1 MIFISFCSIWIADN
15 IKFHLNSAQSQV
27 YSTITCMSTNKPNNT
42 LRFNIS
48 YLMRHENYS
57 SVQNAPTVIGFG
69 SLYNFIN
76 YRQIRLFMWNR
87 KQRLKIFST
96 IWQLE
101 ETLRQQLIIKLSMRL
116 SLNYN
121 ESPSMLLGLPDY
133 IQVKLCRYFFS
144 P

>member
-27 YSTITCMSTNKPNNT
+27 YSTITCMSTTKPNNI
-42 LRFNIS
+42 LRFNIR

-57 SVQNAPTVIGFG
+57 SLQNAPTVIGFG

-76 YRQIRLFMWNR
+76 YRQIRLFMCNR
-87 KQRLKIFST
+87 KQMLKIFST

-101 ETLRQQLIIKLSMRL
+101 EMLHQQLIIKLSIRL

-121 ESPSMLLGLPDY
+121 KSSSMLLGFADY
-133 IQVKLCRYFFS
+133 SQVKLCRYFF
-144 P
+144 

>member
-1 MIFISFCSIWIADN
+1 
-15 IKFHLNSAQSQV
+15 
-27 YSTITCMSTNKPNNT
+27 MSTNKPNNI
-42 LRFNIS
+42 LRVNIS

-87 KQRLKIFST
+87 KQRLNIFST

-101 ETLRQQLIIKLSMRL
+101 EMLPQQLIIKLSMRL

-121 ESPSMLLGLPDY
+121 KSSSMLLGFADY
-133 IQVKLCRYFFS
+133 SQVKLCRYFF
-144 P
+144 

>member
-1 MIFISFCSIWIADN
+1 MIFISFCRIWIADN
-15 IKFHLNSAQSQV
+15 IKFHLNSTQSQV
-27 YSTITCMSTNKPNNT
+27 YSTITCMSTNKLNNI

-48 YLMRHENYS
+48 HLMRHENYS

-87 KQRLKIFST
+87 KQRLNIFST

-101 ETLRQQLIIKLSMRL
+101 EMLHQQLIIKLSMRL

-121 ESPSMLLGLPDY
+121 KSSSMLLGFADY
-133 IQVKLCRYFFS
+133 SQVKLCRYFF
-144 P
+144 

>member
-1 MIFISFCSIWIADN
+1 
-15 IKFHLNSAQSQV
+15 
-27 YSTITCMSTNKPNNT
+27 MSTNKPNST
-42 LRFNIS
+42 LHFNIS
-48 YLMRHENYS
+48 FLMYHENYS

-76 YRQIRLFMWNR
+76 CRQIRLFMWNR

-101 ETLRQQLIIKLSMRL
+101 EMLHQQLIIRLSMRL

-121 ESPSMLLGLPDY
+121 NTSSMLLGLADY
-133 IQVKLCRYFFS
+133 SQVKLCRYFFS